1 MTVLLLLG
9 GCGGGGGSSAPPLV
23 VNSLLDAATP
33 PAGMTTLRSAL
44 AEAAPGQPITFD
56 AALDGGTIALSI
68 VANEHTILKGEVMG
82 IRNEPS
88 GPVSYLIGYF
98 DRDYGRSALEARKDV
113 VIDASSLP
121 RGVTIA
127 WTGGSEPGARVLAVD
142 GDLTLTKVSITGG
155 SSVAEAAHGHD
166 AISPALDAG
175 PRWLRWLS
183 GVRPGSGIAR
193 FTTTT
198 SAVISKRRAIAAH
211 SVAQSMQ
218 TSWRCRT
225 ASSAATR
232 CWAAVL
238 QAVASIP
245 SAAPGTPGPYRRS
258 TGRPSAA
265 TGSAACSPTGPVCTR
280 TVAASATGIRC
291 S

>member
-1 MTVLLLLG
+1 
-9 GCGGGGGSSAPPLV
+9 
-23 VNSLLDAATP
+23 
-33 PAGMTTLRSAL
+33 MTTVM
-44 AEAAPGQPITFD
+44 AEAAPGQPTFD

-98 DRDYGRSALEARKDV
+98 DHGRSALEARKDV

-142 GDLTLTKVSITGG
+142 GDLTLTKVAMRFRSLLHIP
-155 SSVAEAAHGHD
+155 
-166 AISPALDAG
+166 SPG
-175 PRWLRWLS
+175 RWLAVLRWQS
-183 GVRPGSGIAR
+183 GARLGSGIAR

-211 SVAQSMQ
+211 SVVQSMQ

-238 QAVASIP
+238 QVVASIP
-245 SAAPGTPGPYRRS
+245 SAVPGTPGPHRRS
-258 TGRPSAA
+258 TGQPSAA